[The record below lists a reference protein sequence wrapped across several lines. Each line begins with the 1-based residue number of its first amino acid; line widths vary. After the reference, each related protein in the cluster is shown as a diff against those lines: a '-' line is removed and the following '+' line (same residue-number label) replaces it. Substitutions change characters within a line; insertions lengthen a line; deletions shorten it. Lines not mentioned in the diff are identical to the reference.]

1 MCALRLAA
9 ASRIEM
15 KTEWDVES
23 AIATYNVEGWG
34 RGYFTVNSSGN
45 VEARPLQEG
54 GGSIDLLQVVN
65 EARARNLGFPLVI
78 RFQDL
83 LRHRVDSVNR
93 AFQTAMSEFG
103 YRNEYRGVF
112 PIKVNQLR
120 EVIEEIVDAGEQF
133 HLGLEDGSKP
143 ELVAALAMH
152 KDPESLIICN
162 GYKDPAFIRIA
173 LLGRK
178 LGKSVVIVV
187 EKLEELEQTIRTSKE
202 VGVEPDIGIRV
213 RLHSKGSGKWSP
225 SGGENAKF
233 GLDTTDLV
241 AASQMLKEAGLAH
254 CLKLIHFHV
263 GSQVPDISTIKRAV
277 REAARYYAKLSKLGH
292 ELGYLDVGG
301 GLGVDYDG
309 SGSDF
314 DSSANY
320 SLQEYANDVVWNIM
334 DVCDSEGVPHP
345 AIVNEGGRA
354 VVAHHSVLVVEA
366 FSSIEK
372 TAPKIRVEATEKDHK
387 LVHDILDVK
396 QRLKRGNRIESL
408 HDIQQIKEES
418 QETFNLGLLDLESK
432 AKIDTIYWQLA
443 QQIVNMH
450 RGLKFVP
457 EEVKELETTLGDQ
470 YICNFSV
477 FQSLLDHWAL
487 GQLFPIMPIHRL
499 TTPPDRHGTIV
510 DITCDSDGKV
520 SKFTDLQDVRETLP
534 LHRVV
539 PGEIYYLGVFMV
551 GAYQDIMG
559 DLHNLFGRVTEA
571 HVFLDPDEE
580 SGWYIEEVIEGS
592 TIGEVLA
599 MTQWD
604 KVELMRL
611 LKSQVDAAIKT
622 DRLKPN
628 DAMRLLDDY
637 ERLLQEYTY
646 LSLNGV
652 KSAPQPGNWLPLS

>member
-1 MCALRLAA
+1 
-9 ASRIEM
+9 M

-34 RGYFTVNSSGN
+34 NGYFTVNSLGN
-45 VEARPLQEG
+45 VEAKPLKENG
-54 GGSIDLLQVVN
+54 GCIDLLEVVN
-65 EARARNLGFPLVI
+65 EARVRSLGFPLVI

-83 LRHRVDSVNR
+83 LRHRVESVNR
-93 AFQTAMSEFG
+93 AFQTAMTEFG
-103 YRNEYRGVF
+103 YRSEYRGVF

-120 EVIEEIVDAGEQF
+120 EVIEEIVDAGQQF
-133 HLGLEDGSKP
+133 HFGLEAGSKP

-152 KDPESLIICN
+152 QDPESLIICN
-162 GYKDPAFIRIA
+162 GYKDAAFIRIA
-173 LLGRK
+173 LLGCK
-178 LGKSVVIVV
+178 LGKKVVIVA
-187 EKLEELEQTIRTSKE
+187 EKLEELEQTIRAAKE
-202 VGVEPDIGIRV
+202 VGVEPHIGIRV
-213 RLHSKGSGKWSP
+213 RLYSKGAGKWAP
-225 SGGENAKF
+225 SAGENAKF
-233 GLDTTDLV
+233 GLDTTSLV
-241 AASQMLKEAGLAH
+241 AASEMLKAAGFAD

-277 REAARYYAKLSKLGH
+277 REAARYYAKIAKLGH
-292 ELGYLDVGG
+292 QLGYLDVGG

-309 SGSDF
+309 SRSDF

-334 DVCDSEGVPHP
+334 DVCDSEGVLHP
-345 AIVNEGGRA
+345 AIVSEGGRA
-354 VVAHHSVLVVEA
+354 IVAHHSVLVMEA

-372 TAPKIRVEATEKDHK
+372 TAPKLKVEAAEKDHK
-387 LVHDILDVK
+387 LVHDILEVK

-408 HDIQQIKEES
+408 HDSQHIKEES
-418 QETFNLGLLDLESK
+418 QQMFDLGLLDLESK
-432 AKIDTIYWQLA
+432 AKIETVYWQLA

-450 RGLKFVP
+450 RGLRFVP
-457 EEVKELETTLGDQ
+457 EEVKQLETSLGDQ

-499 TTPPDRHGTIV
+499 TTPPDRNGMIV
-510 DITCDSDGKV
+510 DITCDSDGKI
-520 SKFTDLQDVRETLP
+520 SKFIDLQDVKETLP
-534 LHRVV
+534 LHRI
-539 PGEIYYLGVFMV
+539 PAGEMYYIGVFMV

-559 DLHNLFGRVTEA
+559 DLHNLFGRVTEV

-611 LKSQVDAAIKT
+611 LKAQIDAAIKT

-628 DAMRLLDDY
+628 DAMKLLSDY
-637 ERLLQEYTY
+637 ERFLHEYTY
-646 LSLNGV
+646 LTLNGTRPP
-652 KSAPQPGNWLPLS
+652 PQPGNWLPLS

>member
-1 MCALRLAA
+1 MRLRLAT

-15 KTEWDVES
+15 KAEWDVES
-23 AIATYNVEGWG
+23 AIATYNVDRWG
-34 RGYFTVNSSGN
+34 GGYFTINSSGN
-45 VEARPLQEG
+45 VEARPLQEN
-54 GGSIDLLQVVN
+54 GGSIDILEVVN
-65 EARARNLGFPLVI
+65 EARSRGLGFPLVI

-83 LRHRVDSVNR
+83 LRHRVESVNR
-93 AFQTAMSEFG
+93 AFQIAMSEFG

-120 EVIEEIVDAGEQF
+120 EVIEEIVDVGQQF
-133 HLGLEDGSKP
+133 HFGLEAGSKP

-162 GYKDPAFIRIA
+162 GYKDPAFI
-173 LLGRK
+173 
-178 LGKSVVIVV
+178 
-187 EKLEELEQTIRTSKE
+187 
-202 VGVEPDIGIRV
+202 GIRV

-233 GLDTTDLV
+233 GLDTTNLI
-241 AASQMLKEAGLAH
+241 AASQMLKDAGLTH
-254 CLKLIHFHV
+254 CLKLVHFHV

-277 REAARYYAKLSKLGH
+277 REAARYYAKLAKLGY

-309 SGSDF
+309 SRSDF
-314 DSSANY
+314 DSSTNY

-334 DVCDSEGVPHP
+334 DVCDSEGVVHP
-345 AIVNEGGRA
+345 AIVSEGGRA
-354 VVAHHSVLVVEA
+354 IVAHHSVLVMEA
-366 FSSIEK
+366 FSSIER
-372 TAPKIRVEATEKDHK
+372 TAPKLKVEATEKDHK
-387 LVHDILDVK
+387 LVGDILDVK

-408 HDIQQIKEES
+408 HDSQQIKEES
-418 QETFNLGLLDLESK
+418 QQMFDLGLLDLESK
-432 AKIDTIYWQLA
+432 AKIETVYWQLA

-450 RGLKFVP
+450 RGLRFVP
-457 EEVKELETTLGDQ
+457 EEVKQLEISLGDQ
-470 YICNFSV
+470 YICNFSI

-499 TTPPDRHGTIV
+499 TTPPDRNGMIV
-510 DITCDSDGKV
+510 DITCDSDGKIA
-520 SKFTDLQDVRETLP
+520 KFIDLQDVKETLP
-534 LHRVV
+534 LHRIS
-539 PGEIYYLGVFMV
+539 PGEMYYIGVFMV

-559 DLHNLFGRVTEA
+559 DLHNLFGRVTEV

-622 DRLKPN
+622 DFLKPS
-628 DAMRLLDDY
+628 DAMKLLSDY

-652 KSAPQPGNWLPLS
+652 KASPQSSGWLPLS